1 MAQNNRE
8 NQQEFEEK
16 VIRIS
21 RVSKKT
27 KGGDQMS
34 FSALMV
40 VGDRKGKVGLG
51 LGKAKGVVDAI
62 KKGVR
67 QAKKGMIDV
76 PINGTTIPFRIEARY
91 GAGHVLLK
99 PAAQGSGVIA
109 GGPVRAIME
118 AAGVND
124 ISAKILGSDNQ
135 ASSVYATFEALK
147 KINKIVKVRGIELS
161 GLKQEE
167 IETKPEKSASPKFNK
182 KAASVSKE
190 SKKKIKKVQEKSTNR
205 KQAKSNLIKTTQA
218 KKTEKIQA
226 KKKKPSQKTGSK

>member
-1 MAQNNRE
+1 MIQNDRE

-40 VGDRKGKVGLG
+40 VGDKKGRVGLG
-51 LGKAKGVVDAI
+51 LGKAKGVVEAI

-67 QAKKGMIDV
+67 QAKKRMINV
-76 PINGTTIPFRIEARY
+76 PINGTTIPFRIEAQY

-99 PAAQGSGVIA
+99 PAAEGSGVIA
-109 GGPVRAIME
+109 GGPVRAVME
-118 AAGVND
+118 AAGVSD

-147 KINKIVKVRGIELS
+147 KINKIVKVRDIKLS
-161 GLKQEE
+161 GLKQE
-167 IETKPEKSASPKFNK
+167 IEEQSEELNSRLGKNAVPTPGK
-182 KAASVSKE
+182 
-190 SKKKIKKVQEKSTNR
+190 SKKKTKKTQEKGTKKKQTKSSSTKATQN
-205 KQAKSNLIKTTQA
+205 KKSEKTKSKE
-218 KKTEKIQA
+218 KKTS
-226 KKKKPSQKTGSK
+226 KKTSSK